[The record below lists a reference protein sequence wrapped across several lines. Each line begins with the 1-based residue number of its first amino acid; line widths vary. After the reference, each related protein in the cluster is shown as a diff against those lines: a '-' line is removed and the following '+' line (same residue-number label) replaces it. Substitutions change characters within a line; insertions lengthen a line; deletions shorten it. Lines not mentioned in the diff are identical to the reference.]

1 MYFCSRC
8 HFRHLQGRFGPF
20 GFILKPVGPETLIL
34 SEWGVFFDV
43 EKHRFRESMLVE
55 LSTVGFAPLGSYWSL
70 LVRKRLFWT
79 SSGCSYAH
87 RGLSWSP
94 AESSR
99 VLRSLQE
106 SSGVLRS
113 SQECCGVLRSP
124 QESWGVFGSPHE
136 SCGVWRSPVKSCAI
150 CEVRRFIRKI
160 NTLHKIFIFPIK
172 KIVFSWFFI
181 EE

>member
-1 MYFCSRC
+1 
-8 HFRHLQGRFGPF
+8 
-20 GFILKPVGPETLIL
+20 
-34 SEWGVFFDV
+34 
-43 EKHRFRESMLVE
+43 MLVE
-55 LSTVGFAPLGSYWSL
+55 LSTVGFAPLGSYWSP

-124 QESWGVFGSPHE
+124 QESLGVLRSLRESSWILWSLKE
-136 SCGVWRSPVKSCAI
+136 SCEILCNLWGSKVYQKNQY
-150 CEVRRFIRKI
+150 F
-160 NTLHKIFIFPIK
+160 HKIFFPIK
-172 KIVFSWFFI
+172 KLYFRDFLSKNSVILISKSSFALDVIFGISRVGFAPLGSYWSPLVRKRLFWAS
-181 EE
+181 